1 MLIQISGLAE
11 GISTI
16 IIEGSTEAMEFLDEM
31 LSRGHVSNWYVHL
44 QCQFQG
50 YAQFVGNFYII
61 NGAAT
66 FK

>member
-31 LSRGHVSNWYVHL
+31 LSRGRVSN
-44 QCQFQG
+44 
-50 YAQFVGNFYII
+50 
-61 NGAAT
+61 
-66 FK
+66 

>member
-31 LSRGHVSNWYVHL
+31 LSRGRQIDMFTMSISGLCTMLKIFHN
-44 QCQFQG
+44 
-50 YAQFVGNFYII
+50 
-61 NGAAT
+61 
-66 FK
+66 